1 LCLSQYISNIF
12 PMSATIKLPYDLQK
26 LRPRPPWPLQRLK
39 ACLCLCHGARKLRRL
54 EENLV
59 TSGDAWV
66 WKWMTPPSIVFS
78 GRWSSTNR
86 SWGTI
91 FSDNP
96 TSFSHL
102 WLIAYTHILYTY
114 YIYMHI
120 YICVPAI
127 IVSRWHCFLPPLEPG
142 GEGKNAE
149 GSQRDQ
155 AYQGGSGKFS
165 LGLRESRNWKPRIFP
180 WNISGG
186 FRLIPHLPGEGC

>member
-1 LCLSQYISNIF
+1 
-12 PMSATIKLPYDLQK
+12 MSTTIKLPYDLHK

-96 TSFSHL
+96 ASFSHL
-102 WLIAYTHILYTY
+102 WLTAYTHILYIHAW
-114 YIYMHI
+114 IYI
-120 YICVPAI
+120 YICPSHHCFAVALLFATPGARRWRKECRRKPKRSSI
-127 IVSRWHCFLPPLEPG
+127 SRWKWQVFIG
-142 GEGKNAE
+142 FKGK
-149 GSQRDQ
+149 S
-155 AYQGGSGKFS
+155 Y
-165 LGLRESRNWKPRIFP
+165 NWKPRIFP

-186 FRLIPHLPGEGC
+186 FRLFFSP